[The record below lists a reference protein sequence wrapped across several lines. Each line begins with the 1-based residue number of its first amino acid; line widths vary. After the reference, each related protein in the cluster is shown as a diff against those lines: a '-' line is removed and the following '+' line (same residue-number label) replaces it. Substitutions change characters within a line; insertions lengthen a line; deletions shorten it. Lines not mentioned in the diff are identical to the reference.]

1 MNPGLFSAMIE
12 IARLL
17 ETRKLPGMFDE
28 LFKEIEASE
37 IFKIAKAEVSAM
49 LEGYSD
55 EKEAVKQIASR
66 VMATLDEDVD
76 KLYKRIMEI
85 PAVQRITEWIV
96 NETIMVQKPQL
107 LHNHTLGITVI
118 MV

>member
-1 MNPGLFSAMIE
+1 MIE